1 MYIYFE
7 HNKTNQMTSFQ
18 KLSIHM
24 SFCINFISSFIQEI
38 EEHKNELDELQN
50 TSRSSESS
58 LAKSHS
64 EKMKEV
70 NALRESLQLVKAERD
85 NRMEVSLIIL
95 AVIKRQANLVSE
107 INLYNHTI
115 QKNFNNLL

>member
-1 MYIYFE
+1 
-7 HNKTNQMTSFQ
+7 
-18 KLSIHM
+18 
-24 SFCINFISSFIQEI
+24 
-38 EEHKNELDELQN
+38 
-50 TSRSSESS
+50 
-58 LAKSHS
+58 
-64 EKMKEV
+64 MKEV